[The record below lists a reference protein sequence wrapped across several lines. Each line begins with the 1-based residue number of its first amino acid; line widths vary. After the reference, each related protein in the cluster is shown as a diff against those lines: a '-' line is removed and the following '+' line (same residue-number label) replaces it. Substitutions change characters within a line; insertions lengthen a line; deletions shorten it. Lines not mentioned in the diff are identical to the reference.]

1 MFQPFMQ
8 SSSREGNTTYKNDKD
23 NTIIEM
29 TEPIQDIK

>member
-8 SSSREGNTTYKNDKD
+8 SSSGEGNTTDKKD
-23 NTIIEM
+23 KYNTLIEM